1 MDEEKGVPHG
11 GNADGG
17 ACMKDPLAE
26 RIYGVPWLLLALVAA
41 AIAVSYAFV
50 PLAAG
55 ETGVRWFVLR
65 WFHTIAWIFL
75 GLSALVRSKV
85 TGIPVEGAAPLGATG
100 GLIYVVLMLM
110 TVAG

>member
-1 MDEEKGVPHG
+1 LWHRPIVVKLATHG
-11 GNADGG
+11 GERMN
-17 ACMKDPLAE
+17 DPFAE
-26 RIYGVPWLLLALVAA
+26 RIYGVPWLVLALVAVG
-41 AIAVSYAFV
+41 IAVSYAFV

-75 GLSALVRSKV
+75 GLSALARSK
-85 TGIPVEGAAPLGATG
+85 TTPVPMEAAAPLGATG